1 MILFLISNERFSV
14 SIFSTSQITKFE
26 PVFRHSKKVQRISHI
41 SIGATVPNGGE
52 IVSVPANEN
61 SYFIETA
68 ADLSALV
75 DKIAFEQC
83 NYDLMA
89 GLCYFNEGRG
99 RCGEN
104 ALCFTQY
111 NGAQCICPSGFYLD
125 QDGKT
130 CLDIDECQEYNVCTG
145 TFMFHSRARFKD
157 GDR

>member
-1 MILFLISNERFSV
+1 
-14 SIFSTSQITKFE
+14 
-26 PVFRHSKKVQRISHI
+26 
-41 SIGATVPNGGE
+41 
-52 IVSVPANEN
+52 
-61 SYFIETA
+61 
-68 ADLSALV
+68 
-75 DKIAFEQC
+75 
-83 NYDLMA
+83 MA

-145 TFMFHSRARFKD
+145 TFMFHSRVRFKD
-157 GDR
+157 GDRR

>member
-1 MILFLISNERFSV
+1 MSQFFS
-14 SIFSTSQITKFE
+14 ISQITKFE

-41 SIGATVPNGGE
+41 SIGTTVPNGGE

-157 GDR
+157 GDRR

>member
-1 MILFLISNERFSV
+1 MSQFFS
-14 SIFSTSQITKFE
+14 ISQITKFE

-41 SIGATVPNGGE
+41 SIGATVPNSEE
-52 IVSVPANEN
+52 IVSVPAIEN
-61 SYFIETA
+61 SYFVETA
-68 ADLSALV
+68 ADLSTLV

-130 CLDIDECQEYNVCTG
+130 CLDIDECEEYNVCTG
-145 TFMFHSRARFKD
+145 TFI
-157 GDR
+157 